1 MERYSIIR
9 EKSPREI
16 VLLKAKPCKW
26 GKCSFCDYILDN
38 SIDESEIN
46 RINDE
51 VLENI
56 TGEYKRLEVID
67 SASVFELTEHTKE
80 SIKKVIHDK
89 KIEEVFF
96 EAHYMYK
103 NRLQEIRD
111 YFDIPIIFKTGIE
124 TFNDEFRNDV
134 LKKGVHFKDY
144 REVEKYFDS
153 PCIMVGIKGQTKEMI
168 DYDME
173 IIKNH
178 FKKATINIYQDNG
191 TKIKR
196 DEDLVRWFLN
206 KYSYL
211 RDDERIEM
219 LYEIT
224 DFGVG

>member
-38 SIDESEIN
+38 SIDEEDIN
-46 RINDE
+46 RINDD

-196 DEDLVRWFLN
+196 DEDLVKWFLN

>member
-1 MERYSIIR
+1 MERYSVIR

-38 SIDESEIN
+38 SIDEEDIN
-46 RINDE
+46 RINDD

-80 SIKKVIHDK
+80 SIKKVIYDK

-111 YFDIPIIFKTGIE
+111 YFNVPVIFKTGIE
-124 TFNDEFRNDV
+124 TFNDEFRNDI
-134 LKKGVHFKDY
+134 LKKGVYFKDY
-144 REVEKYFDS
+144 KEVEKHFDS

-196 DEDLVRWFLN
+196 DEDLVKWFLN